1 MSDIDIELP
10 LNEGHIAFAV
20 CELKIIEV
28 CDTPE
33 EAQALAEAQPDAF
46 VAEVIDKNTYNN
58 AIDSEVAALLEG
70 KTPAHDKWVVQQVGN
85 VYLVRRP
92 VNAVAVDEANNDR

>member
-20 CELKIIEV
+20 CELK
-28 CDTPE
+28 
-33 EAQALAEAQPDAF
+33 
-46 VAEVIDKNTYNN
+46 NN